1 MYKYPQVLLLA
12 LSMEMH
18 FNSDYLGWAKN
29 VSNGPVGEGLLLL
42 LLEPES
48 PPNQSGAESPTQ
60 HIAVTA
66 GICITKAMY
75 RPLTA
80 MWKCGGGR
88 QALVNI
94 KSGHPAIPFD
104 TSVTG
109 MF

>member
-75 RPLTA
+75 IVQTTDGTVEVWRL
-80 MWKCGGGR
+80 
-88 QALVNI
+88 I
-94 KSGHPAIPFD
+94 PA
-104 TSVTG
+104 G
-109 MF
+109 K

>member
-80 MWKCGGGR
+80 LWKCGGGR
-88 QALVNI
+88 RARPWLI
-94 KSGHPAIPFD
+94 PA
-104 TSVTG
+104 G
-109 MF
+109 K